1 MAVNNTEKEK
11 KEEKNSGEKKESKTP
26 FEYWLVIWMLVSLT
40 LLLLTLILLPAFFT
54 SSKRFIEYSKW
65 ILPALLGAYG
75 AWIGAGAA
83 YFFGKENLKLSSKST
98 QDALETQQK
107 MSKKLA
113 ENALVEDIKPIP
125 LNPHFKFTM
134 TSTVKE
140 VITALDKNVDYWF
153 VPVLEAEKMKDV
165 IHTEALWRY
174 LNPTTS
180 GGKAN
185 KSEDDPLSKVIDYIE
200 KETTKASKLH
210 GFFAIFKMDNQVGNV
225 IKSMTRRDVSVG
237 IVCDEQEKATHCFS
251 RKDLRSFLL
260 GGD

>member
-1 MAVNNTEKEK
+1 MAVNNTEEEK
-11 KEEKNSGEKKESKTP
+11 KEEKNSEKKKESKIP
-26 FEYWLVIWMLVSLT
+26 YEYWLVIWMLVSLT
-40 LLLLTLILLPAFFT
+40 LLLLALILLPAFFT

-98 QDALETQQK
+98 QDALESQQK

-113 ENALVEDIKPIP
+113 ENAQVEDIKPTPI
-125 LNPHFKFTM
+125 NPHFKFTM
-134 TSTVKE
+134 KSTVKE

-153 VPVLEAEKMKDV
+153 VPVLEEEKMKMKDV

-174 LNPTTS
+174 LKSNPK
-180 GGKAN
+180 G
-185 KSEDDPLSKVIDYIE
+185 EDDPLKKVIDYIE
-200 KETTKASKLH
+200 ENNKIKASKLH

-225 IKSMTRRDVSVG
+225 LKSMTRRDVSVG
-237 IVCDEQEKATHCFS
+237 IVCDEQDKATHCFS

>member
-1 MAVNNTEKEK
+1 MAVNNTEEEK

-40 LLLLTLILLPAFFT
+40 LLLLALILLPAFFT
-54 SSKRFIEYSKW
+54 TSKRFIEYSKW

-98 QDALETQQK
+98 QDALESQQK

-113 ENALVEDIKPIP
+113 ENALIEDIKPTP

-134 TSTVKE
+134 ISSVKE
-140 VITALDKNVDYWF
+140 VITELDKNVDYWF
-153 VPVLEAEKMKDV
+153 VPVLEEEKMKDV

-174 LNPTTS
+174 LKFNPK
-180 GGKAN
+180 G
-185 KSEDDPLSKVIDYIE
+185 EVDPLSEVIKYIDE
-200 KETTKASKLH
+200 KNKTKASKLH
-210 GFFAIFKMDNQVGNV
+210 GFFAKFKMDNQVGNV
-225 IKSMTRRDVSVG
+225 LKSMTRRDVSVG
-237 IVCDEQEKATHCFS
+237 VVCDEQDKATHCFS